1 VRQLATTTT
10 EASAIHPRLA
20 AYIES
25 MTGHC
30 PFLGPS
36 LSRSLTTW
44 CGYEAGAEDAPQLL
58 ALLVET
64 AEQVRQLRSTHGQ
77 LACANIAIYGPT
89 DIPSA
94 QAVLDWPHWITR
106 KLYAPV
112 QLMVGKFYIGEQ
124 EDDKHGATIAPPPI
138 SFFSIRHST
147 PAKDARFLSN
157 LPGVAAQLAHA
168 NEDNRD
174 VLMPWLGV
182 PCTPEA
188 AMSRYAELKTL
199 FPAER
204 KVTHEPR

>member
-1 VRQLATTTT
+1 MRQLVASTT

-44 CGYEAGAEDAPQLL
+44 CGYEASAEDAPQLI
-58 ALLVET
+58 ALLVDT
-64 AEQVRQLRSTHGQ
+64 AEQVRQLRRTHGQ
-77 LACANIAIYGPT
+77 LSCANVAIYGPT

-124 EDDKHGATIAPPPI
+124 EDDKRGVAIAAPPV

-147 PAKDARFLSN
+147 PAKDARFLAN
-157 LPGVAAQLAHA
+157 LPGVAAQLAGA

-174 VLMPWLGV
+174 VLMPWLAV
-182 PCTPEA
+182 PCTPETV
-188 AMSRYAELKTL
+188 MNRFAELMAL

-204 KVTHEPR
+204 KVRHDPR